1 MLVAINIYCKF
12 AEPIFVEMDLIYLE
26 HRETLTSLKP
36 RFRRD
41 FIDEIDWEE
50 PLLFIL
56 GSRGVGKTTLILQY
70 IKEKFGTSTTALYLS
85 MDDVALSQYTL
96 LDLAKQHAQNG
107 GTHLFIDEIHKY
119 QNWSQELKNIR
130 DKIKDLKVVAT
141 GSSIL
146 DIQKGNADLSR
157 RSVIYTLYGLSFREY
172 LNIELKLNLPVFSLS
187 EILGEHES
195 MVPDLLEQFK
205 PLQYFSSYLKYG
217 YFPFYLEGTKNYHH
231 KLGNVL
237 NVVLEQD
244 MALIEGIDLSKI
256 PKIRKLIYLLST
268 QVPYQPNITK
278 LAAALETDRITL
290 LNYLSSLEKASVLT
304 LARLNGKLYTQLTKP
319 DKIFLQNTNLLFL
332 SKQPVNVGTLRE
344 TFFANQIGIKHHLT
358 LAQKG
363 DFIIDDVYT
372 FEVGGANKTFQQ
384 IAGIENSYLA
394 VDEMPLGI
402 NNKIPLWLF
411 GFLY

>member
-1 MLVAINIYCKF
+1 MEQLFIEYK
-12 AEPIFVEMDLIYLE
+12 
-26 HRETLTSLKP
+26 ETLAALKP
-36 RFRRD
+36 RFRRN

-70 IKEKFGTSTTALYLS
+70 IKEKFGTSNTALYIS
-85 MDDVALSQYTL
+85 MDDLALANYTL
-96 LDLAKQHAQNG
+96 LDLAKKHVQNG

-130 DKIKDLKVVAT
+130 DKMKELKVVAT

-146 DIQKGNADLSR
+146 NIQKGNADLSR
-157 RSVIYTLYGLSFREY
+157 RSVVYTLHGLSFREF
-172 LNIELKLNLPVFSLS
+172 LTIELKLQLPILSLTD
-187 EILGEHES
+187 ILHNHETI
-195 MVPDLLEQFK
+195 VPQLLEQFK
-205 PLQYFSSYLKYG
+205 PLPYFSAYLKHG

-244 MALIEGIDLSKI
+244 MALLEGVDLTKI

-268 QVPYQPNITK
+268 QPPYQPNITK
-278 LAAALETDRITL
+278 LAEALETDRITL
-290 LNYLSSLEKASVLT
+290 LNYLNSLQRASVLT
-304 LARLNGKLYTQLTKP
+304 LTRLKGKLYTQLTKP
-319 DKIFLQNTNLLFL
+319 DKIFLQNTNLLYL
-332 SKQPVNVGTLRE
+332 SQSQVNIGTLRE
-344 TFFANQIGIKHHLT
+344 TFFANQIGLKHQLT
-358 LAQKG
+358 LAPKG
-363 DFIIDDVYT
+363 DFVVNDTYT
-372 FEVGGANKTFQQ
+372 FEVGGPSKSFQQ
-384 IAGIENSYLA
+384 IAGIKNSYLA

-411 GFLY
+411 GFMY

>member
-1 MLVAINIYCKF
+1 MEQLFIEYK
-12 AEPIFVEMDLIYLE
+12 
-26 HRETLTSLKP
+26 ETLAALKP
-36 RFRRD
+36 RFRRN

-70 IKEKFGTSTTALYLS
+70 IKEKFGTSNTALYIS
-85 MDDVALSQYTL
+85 MDDLALSNYTL
-96 LDLAKQHAQNG
+96 LDLAKKHVQNG

-130 DKIKDLKVVAT
+130 DKMKELKVVAT

-146 DIQKGNADLSR
+146 NIQKGNADLSR
-157 RSVIYTLYGLSFREY
+157 RSVVYTLHGLSFREF
-172 LNIELKLNLPVFSLS
+172 LTIELKLQLPILSLID
-187 EILGEHES
+187 ILQNHETI
-195 MVPDLLEQFK
+195 VPQLLEQFK
-205 PLQYFSSYLKYG
+205 PLPYFSAYLKHG

-244 MALIEGIDLSKI
+244 MALLEGVDLTKI

-268 QVPYQPNITK
+268 QAPYQPNITK
-278 LAAALETDRITL
+278 LAEALETDRITL
-290 LNYLSSLEKASVLT
+290 LNYLNSLQRASVLT
-304 LARLNGKLYTQLTKP
+304 LTRLKGKLYTQLTKP
-319 DKIFLQNTNLLFL
+319 DKIFLQNTNLLYL
-332 SKQPVNVGTLRE
+332 SQSQVNIGTLRE
-344 TFFANQIGIKHHLT
+344 TFFANQIGLKHQLT
-358 LAQKG
+358 LAPKG
-363 DFIIDDVYT
+363 DFVVNDTYT
-372 FEVGGANKTFQQ
+372 FEVGGPSKSFQQ
-384 IAGIENSYLA
+384 IAGIKNSYLA

-411 GFLY
+411 GFMY

>member
-1 MLVAINIYCKF
+1 
-12 AEPIFVEMDLIYLE
+12 MDLIYLE
-26 HRETLTSLKP
+26 HRETLAALKP

-70 IKEKFGTSTTALYLS
+70 IKEKFGNSSEALYIS
-85 MDDVALSQYTL
+85 MDDVALSKYTL
-96 LDLAKQHAQNG
+96 LELAKKHAQSG
-107 GTHLFIDEIHKY
+107 GTHLFVDEIHKY

-130 DKIKDLKVVAT
+130 DKIQELKVVAT

-157 RSVIYTLYGLSFREY
+157 RSVVYTLYGLSFREY
-172 LNIELKLNLPVFSLS
+172 LNIELKLNLPVLPLKD
-187 EILGEHES
+187 IIDHHETI
-195 MVPDLLEQFK
+195 VPELIEQFK
-205 PLQYFSSYLKYG
+205 PLQHFSNYLKHG

-244 MALIEGIDLSKI
+244 MSLIERIDLTQMA
-256 PKIRKLIYLLST
+256 KIRKLIYLLST

-290 LNYLSSLEKASVLT
+290 LNYLGSLEKASVLT
-304 LARLNGKLYTQLTKP
+304 LARLKGKFYTQLTKP
-319 DKIFLQNTNLLFL
+319 DKIFLQNTNFLYL
-332 SKQPVNVGTLRE
+332 SKEPVNIGTLRE
-344 TFFANQIGIKHHLT
+344 TFFANQVGIKHDLT

-363 DFIIDDVYT
+363 DFIIDDKYT

-384 IAGIENSYLA
+384 IAGVDESYLA
-394 VDEMPLGI
+394 LDEMPLGI
-402 NNKIPLWLF
+402 KNKIPLWVF

>member
-1 MLVAINIYCKF
+1 MIN
-12 AEPIFVEMDLIYLE
+12 EMEQIYLDSK
-26 HRETLTSLKP
+26 ETISTLKP
-36 RFRRD
+36 RFRRN

-70 IKEKFGTSTTALYLS
+70 IKEKFGTSTKALYIS
-85 MDDVALSQYTL
+85 MDDMALANYTL
-96 LDLAKQHAQNG
+96 FDLAKKHLQNG
-107 GTHLFIDEIHKY
+107 GTHLFVDEIHKY

-146 DIQKGNADLSR
+146 DIQQGNADLSR
-157 RSVIYTLYGLSFREY
+157 RSVVYTLHGLSFREY
-172 LNIELKLNLPVFSLS
+172 VNIELKLQLPLVSIEDIVTKHE
-187 EILGEHES
+187 EI
-195 MVPDLLEQFK
+195 VPELLTQFK
-205 PLQYFSSYLKYG
+205 PLEHFTSYLKYG

-244 MALIEGIDLSKI
+244 MALIEGVDLSKI

-278 LAAALETDRITL
+278 LAEALETDRITL
-290 LNYLSSLEKASVLT
+290 LSYLNSLQKASVLT
-304 LARLNGKLYTQLTKP
+304 LARLKGKFYTQLTKP
-319 DKIFLQNTNLLFL
+319 DKIYLQNTNLLYL
-332 SKQPVNVGTLRE
+332 SQSQVNIGTLRE
-344 TFFANQIGIKHHLT
+344 TFFANQVGLKHGLN
-358 LAQKG
+358 LAPKG
-363 DFIIDDVYT
+363 DFVVNDCYT
-372 FEVGGANKTFQQ
+372 FEVGGASKNFKQ
-384 IAGIENSYLA
+384 IAGLEDSYLA

-402 NNKIPLWLF
+402 NNRIPLWLF
-411 GFLY
+411 GFMY